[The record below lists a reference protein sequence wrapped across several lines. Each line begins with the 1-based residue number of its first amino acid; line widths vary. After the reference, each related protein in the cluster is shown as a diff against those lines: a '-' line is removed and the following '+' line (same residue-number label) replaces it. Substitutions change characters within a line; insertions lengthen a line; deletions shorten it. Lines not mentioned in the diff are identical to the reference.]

1 MYPGRVAPE
10 LRKHGWAVYGVALTG
25 SRVAY
30 SFEKGRVDCL
40 TFKSRASAL
49 FSLVRIIRY
58 IRRKNVGV
66 VHAHKSSDIRIAA
79 LIGQLCPD
87 IKVFFTDHMGVKK
100 PKRDFYHRWA
110 YSKVT
115 RVFSISQFTYSWNR
129 CSLPVPEDRLTQLYY
144 GIDLRA
150 YEDPLTLNEKSAIRR
165 SLGVPGSSVV
175 IALPGRIDRSK
186 GHDVWLRA
194 LKLLSE
200 ESGLPP
206 WRAVIIGES
215 APDDI
220 DAGRFQKEL
229 EELVDQKQLSE
240 RVSFVGFR
248 TDLAACLKAVDICC
262 IPSVIEAF
270 GLAVI
275 ESMAAQCAIIGS
287 SSGAIPELVDCSRG
301 RTVDPREPEGWRDAL
316 KELVVNDGVRE
327 ALSSEGARWVAEKF
341 SMEAH
346 IYSLTY
352 YYDKPTV

>member
-1 MYPGRVAPE
+1 MR
-10 LRKHGWAVYGVALTG
+10 HGWSVYGVALTG

-30 SFEKGRVDCL
+30 SFEKGGVDCL

-49 FSLVRIIRY
+49 FSLVTIIKY
-58 IRRKNVGV
+58 IRRKGVGV

-100 PKRDFYHRWA
+100 PKRDLYHRWA

-115 RVFSISQFTYSWNR
+115 RAFSISQFTYCWNQA
-129 CSLPVPEDRLTQLYY
+129 SLPLPEGRLTQLYY
-144 GIDLRA
+144 GIDLSA
-150 YEDPLTLNEKSAIRR
+150 YENSLTRNERSTIRR
-165 SLGVPGSSVV
+165 SLGVTANSVV

-200 ESGLPP
+200 ESELPP
-206 WRAVIIGES
+206 WQALIIGES
-215 APDDI
+215 APNDV
-220 DAGRFQKEL
+220 DARRFQNEL
-229 EELVDQKQLSE
+229 EEFVDRKQLSACV
-240 RVSFVGFR
+240 RFVGFR

-262 IPSVIEAF
+262 IPSVLEAF

-275 ESMAAQCAIIGS
+275 ESMAARCAIIGS
-287 SSGAIPELVDCSRG
+287 SSGAIPELVDNSRG
-301 RTVDPREPEGWRDAL
+301 RIVDPREPEEWRDAL
-316 KELVVNDGVRE
+316 KELLENDGLRE
-327 ALSSEGARWVAEKF
+327 ALSYEGARWVTQKF

-346 IYSLTY
+346 IGSLTY
-352 YYDKPTV
+352 YYNNSSA